1 MRTRHDPFGDSPVDP
16 LRPGSTLPSAARELV
31 NGIIGDA
38 PVAAGSRLFGP
49 VVVAS
54 LLVGYALLLEL
65 FGAAA
70 VSALRVPLFAGAVLL
85 SGRLTLVAVGAGV
98 GIAAAL
104 LPPGSAGSAWHI
116 APLEVPGIVISA
128 LVLRGIVV
136 TAVSSRTR
144 RLRAE
149 ASLTKRFEGVLGVT
163 ARLTTTHD
171 RQELLH
177 AIVDEALHA
186 LDADATV
193 LRIVRDGNL
202 EVVAWAGMTDATA
215 ARLPVFR
222 AGEGWYGE
230 IAATG
235 RPWVVTDAARQQV
248 GSVYDRYEG
257 VYEFRGDII
266 VPLVEDDRMIGSLS
280 AVTVG
285 PRDWAL
291 ADVDFVVALA
301 THAALA
307 LRNADLMA
315 TTELKAA
322 QLSVLQAASARL
334 SRAGG
339 VEAIGRAIVEETR
352 GIIDYHNAR
361 VYIIEPGG
369 DVVPIAFEG
378 AVGAYEQVDFDLLR
392 CTLGQGFT
400 GWVAEHGTPL
410 LVDDANLDPRGSTI
424 PGTDDVDESMLVV
437 PLTYDGETTGV
448 ITLSKLGLRQFDGDD
463 LRLLLILAD
472 LAATA
477 LQSARLLARSEALG
491 GELRRLLDMSSQLSG
506 SLDSREV
513 ANAIARHMAMAMD
526 VEECAIS
533 YWDQDGQRVM
543 TLGYYPETSRT
554 ELEEFF
560 EISGFPATLRVLEE
574 QAVVVVDAE
583 DPDADPAEI
592 ALLTPGGN
600 RTLIM
605 LPLVAKGQSIGL
617 VELLSRGTVRADA
630 ERLELGRTMANEA
643 AIALENARLYEEAR
657 ALADR
662 DRLTGFYNHR
672 YLHERFG
679 EEIVRAQRSRQELS
693 VLMLDLD
700 DFKIVND
707 TFGHL
712 FGDEVLAWTAEVIR
726 SALRMSD
733 IAARYGGDEFAV
745 LLPDTSHDAA
755 LLVAERIRDAFAAA
769 SFDGGRHRDVSVG
782 LAVGAATFPGDGRSV
797 PELIAAA
804 DAGMYRE
811 KRGRPA
817 GGRRSQRSASTTG
830 VEPARDDV
838 PRPVPA
844 AADRALSA

>member
-1 MRTRHDPFGDSPVDP
+1 M
-16 LRPGSTLPSAARELV
+16 LPAAVRELLGGFV
-31 NGIIGDA
+31 GDP
-38 PVAAGSRLFGP
+38 PVAAGSGLFGP
-49 VVVAS
+49 LVVAF
-54 LLVGYALLLEL
+54 LLAAYALLLGQFE
-65 FGAAA
+65 AAA

-85 SGRLTLVAVGAGV
+85 SGRLMATAVAAGIV
-98 GIAAAL
+98 ISAAL
-104 LPPGSAGSAWHI
+104 LPPGTSGAAWHI

-136 TAVSSRTR
+136 AAVAGRTR

-163 ARLTTTHD
+163 ARLTTTRD
-171 RQELLH
+171 RQALLH
-177 AIVDEALHA
+177 GIVDEALRA
-186 LDADATV
+186 LDADAIV

-202 EVVAWAGMTDATA
+202 EVVAWAGITEATA
-215 ARLPVFR
+215 ARLPVFK
-222 AGEGWYGE
+222 AGEGWFGE

-235 RPWVVTDAARQQV
+235 RPWVVRDTRRQQV
-248 GSVYDRYEG
+248 GAVYDRYAG
-257 VYEFRGDII
+257 VYEFRADII
-266 VPLVEDDRMIGSLS
+266 VPLVQDDRVIGSLS
-280 AVTVG
+280 AVTIE
-285 PRDWAL
+285 PRDWTAS
-291 ADVDFVVALA
+291 DVDFVVALG

-307 LRNADLMA
+307 LRNTDLMA
-315 TTELKAA
+315 ATELKAA

-378 AVGAYEQVDFDLLR
+378 AVGAYEQVDFELLR
-392 CTLGQGFT
+392 CKLGQGFT
-400 GWVAEHGTPL
+400 GWVAENGTPL
-410 LVDDANLDPRGSTI
+410 LVDDANRDPRGSTI

-437 PLTYDGETTGV
+437 PLTYDNETTGV

-506 SLDSREV
+506 SLDPREV
-513 ANAIARHMAMAMD
+513 ANAIARHMALAMD

-533 YWDQDGQRVM
+533 YWERERQRVM
-543 TLGYYPETSRT
+543 TLGYYPATDAS
-554 ELEEFF
+554 ELQAYFD
-560 EISGFPATLRVLEE
+560 IAGYPATLRVLED
-574 QAVVVVDAE
+574 QTAVVVDAE
-583 DPDADPAEI
+583 DPDADPAEM
-592 ALLTPGGN
+592 ALITPQGN

-617 VELLSRGTVRADA
+617 VELLSRGTVRGDA

-643 AIALENARLYEEAR
+643 AMALENARLYEEAR

-712 FGDEVLAWTAEVIR
+712 FGDEVLAWTADVIR
-726 SALRMSD
+726 TALRASD
-733 IAARYGGDEFAV
+733 IPARYGGDEFAV
-745 LLPDTSHDAA
+745 LLPDTSPGAA
-755 LLVAERIRDAFAAA
+755 LRVADRIRAAFATAA
-769 SFDGGRHRDVSVG
+769 FDGGRHRDVSVG
-782 LAVGAATFPGDGRSV
+782 LAIGAATFPGDGRSV
-797 PELIAAA
+797 TELIAAA

-811 KRGRPA
+811 KRTRNSGTGRQRPHSVLTGRPETRDDGPLA
-817 GGRRSQRSASTTG
+817 LPPGVDRVRSA
-830 VEPARDDV
+830 
-838 PRPVPA
+838 
-844 AADRALSA
+844 

>member
-1 MRTRHDPFGDSPVDP
+1 
-16 LRPGSTLPSAARELV
+16 
-31 NGIIGDA
+31 
-38 PVAAGSRLFGP
+38 
-49 VVVAS
+49 
-54 LLVGYALLLEL
+54 
-65 FGAAA
+65 
-70 VSALRVPLFAGAVLL
+70 
-85 SGRLTLVAVGAGV
+85 
-98 GIAAAL
+98 
-104 LPPGSAGSAWHI
+104 
-116 APLEVPGIVISA
+116 
-128 LVLRGIVV
+128 
-136 TAVSSRTR
+136 
-144 RLRAE
+144 
-149 ASLTKRFEGVLGVT
+149 
-163 ARLTTTHD
+163 
-171 RQELLH
+171 
-177 AIVDEALHA
+177 
-186 LDADATV
+186 
-193 LRIVRDGNL
+193 
-202 EVVAWAGMTDATA
+202 
-215 ARLPVFR
+215 
-222 AGEGWYGE
+222 
-230 IAATG
+230 
-235 RPWVVTDAARQQV
+235 
-248 GSVYDRYEG
+248 
-257 VYEFRGDII
+257 
-266 VPLVEDDRMIGSLS
+266 
-280 AVTVG
+280 
-285 PRDWAL
+285 
-291 ADVDFVVALA
+291 
-301 THAALA
+301 
-307 LRNADLMA
+307 
-315 TTELKAA
+315 
-322 QLSVLQAASARL
+322 
-334 SRAGG
+334 
-339 VEAIGRAIVEETR
+339 
-352 GIIDYHNAR
+352 
-361 VYIIEPGG
+361 
-369 DVVPIAFEG
+369 
-378 AVGAYEQVDFDLLR
+378 
-392 CTLGQGFT
+392 
-400 GWVAEHGTPL
+400 
-410 LVDDANLDPRGSTI
+410 
-424 PGTDDVDESMLVV
+424 
-437 PLTYDGETTGV
+437 
-448 ITLSKLGLRQFDGDD
+448 
-463 LRLLLILAD
+463 
-472 LAATA
+472 
-477 LQSARLLARSEALG
+477 
-491 GELRRLLDMSSQLSG
+491 MSSQLSG

-755 LLVAERIRDAFAAA
+755 LLVAQRIRDAFAAA

-817 GGRRSQRSASTTG
+817 GARRSQRSASTTG